1 MGTFLQ
7 FAVSA
12 PASDSALRLSPV
24 LRWLGFTLVVLLLLQ
39 LLVLIGAAEWADPTF
54 QQVWIERL
62 VNQSPM
68 GLVGLLLMLIGS
80 RLDHPTARRTPIRWL
95 VCVVGSLLALLMLAV
110 VPMAISGNQTLAGDA
125 DEMLQ
130 QRRGQ
135 LELARQQSKDPEG
148 VAMLGEQLAQA
159 GQLAADASDEEKR
172 KAAQE
177 FIDGQL
183 AQMDQQIQQAE
194 RQRNLAVNQR
204 RFGGTVSALVLAAS
218 FTLLALASVL

>member
-1 MGTFLQ
+1 
-7 FAVSA
+7 
-12 PASDSALRLSPV
+12 
-24 LRWLGFTLVVLLLLQ
+24 
-39 LLVLIGAAEWADPTF
+39 
-54 QQVWIERL
+54 
-62 VNQSPM
+62 
-68 GLVGLLLMLIGS
+68 
-80 RLDHPTARRTPIRWL
+80 
-95 VCVVGSLLALLMLAV
+95 
-110 VPMAISGNQTLAGDA
+110 
-125 DEMLQ
+125 MLQ

-172 KAAQE
+172 EAAQE

-204 RFGGTVSALVLAAS
+204 RFGGTVSALVLAAA